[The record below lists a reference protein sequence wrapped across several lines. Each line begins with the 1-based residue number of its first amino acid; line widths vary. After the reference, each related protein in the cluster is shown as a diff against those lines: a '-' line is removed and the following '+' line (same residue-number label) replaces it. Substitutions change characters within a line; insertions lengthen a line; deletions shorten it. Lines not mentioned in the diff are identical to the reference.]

1 MLSMTRPVDV
11 DLQKIASATGSA
23 TKLAADYSGDRL
35 AANREQL
42 ILEHLPIVRFIAQR
56 IHARLPQHVLIE
68 DLYSAGVVGLL
79 DAVEKFDSSRE
90 NRFRTYAQFRI
101 RGAILDSLRALDW
114 GPRDLRQ
121 KGREIAQAIQVLTA
135 KYGRSPSELEIS
147 QGLDM
152 DLAAYQALLRELR
165 GLRIGTLHSE
175 RFVDSGEEQLVYLS
189 GPPEGDPLFR
199 YLTAE
204 MREGLAAAILKL
216 PDRERLVM
224 TLYYYEESTMKEIG
238 LILGVLESRVSQIHT
253 SAVLHLR
260 RELSRFSHRQRDRR
274 EAKPVKR
281 LRGYPLRRG
290 IPVSDSKASGH
301 DRTSELSPGGN

>member
-1 MLSMTRPVDV
+1 MTKPVNADS
-11 DLQKIASATGSA
+11 QKITTTTESS
-23 TKLAADYSGDRL
+23 TKLPADYSEDYL

-42 ILEHLPIVRFIAQR
+42 ILEHLPIVRFIARR

-79 DAVEKFDSSRE
+79 DAVEKFDPSRE

-114 GPRDLRQ
+114 GPRNLRQ
-121 KGREIAQAIQVLTA
+121 KGREIAQANDVLTA
-135 KYGRSPSELEIS
+135 KYGRSPNELEIS
-147 QGLDM
+147 QGLNM
-152 DLAAYQALLRELR
+152 DLPAYQELQRELQ
-165 GLRIGTLHSE
+165 GLGIGTLHSE
-175 RFVDSGEEQLVYLS
+175 RFVDSGEEQLVHLS
-189 GPPEGDPLFR
+189 SPPEGDPLFR
-199 YLTAE
+199 YLSAE

-260 RELSRFSHRQRDRR
+260 REFSRFSQRQTDKR
-274 EAKPVKR
+274 EAEPVKR
-281 LRGYPLRRG
+281 LRSYPLRRRF
-290 IPVSDSKASGH
+290 PVSDSRVSGPH
-301 DRTSELSPGGN
+301 STSNDRTS

>member
-1 MLSMTRPVDV
+1 MAKLVKTDSHKV
-11 DLQKIASATGSA
+11 ASATEA
-23 TKLAADYSGDRL
+23 TTKLHPGCSVDYL
-35 AANREQL
+35 TANREQL
-42 ILEHLPIVRFIAQR
+42 ILEHLPIVRFIARR

-135 KYGRSPSELEIS
+135 KCGRTPSDLEVSQELK
-147 QGLDM
+147 M
-152 DLAAYQALLRELR
+152 DLAAYQELQRER
-165 GLRIGTLHSE
+165 QGLEIGTLHSE
-175 RFVDSGEEQLVYLS
+175 RFVDSGEEQLAYLS
-189 GPPEGDPLFR
+189 SPPEGDPLFR
-199 YLTAE
+199 YLSAE

-260 RELSRFSHRQRDRR
+260 RELSKFSHRENDKR
-274 EAKPVKR
+274 EGEQVKP
-281 LRGYPLRRG
+281 LRKYPLRRRF
-290 IPVSDSKASGH
+290 PLNDSKVNGATAHRITELTSG
-301 DRTSELSPGGN
+301 GG

>member
-1 MLSMTRPVDV
+1 MTKRVNTDSR
-11 DLQKIASATGSA
+11 KNASTTESATNLSA
-23 TKLAADYSGDRL
+23 DFSEDYL
-35 AANREQL
+35 TANREQL
-42 ILEHLPIVRFIAQR
+42 ILEHLPIVRFIARR

-68 DLYSAGVVGLL
+68 DLYSAG
-79 DAVEKFDSSRE
+79 E

-121 KGREIAQAIQVLTA
+121 KGRGIAQAIQVLTA
-135 KYGRSPSELEIS
+135 KCGRPPSELEIS
-147 QGLDM
+147 QGLNM
-152 DLAAYQALLRELR
+152 DLAAYQELRRELQ
-165 GLRIGTLHSE
+165 GLGVGTLHSE

-189 GPPEGDPLFR
+189 SPPEGDPLFR
-199 YLTAE
+199 YLSTE

-260 RELSRFSHRQRDRR
+260 RELSRFSHRQMDKS
-274 EAKPVKR
+274 EAEPVKH
-281 LRGYPLRRG
+281 LRSYPIRRRF
-290 IPVSDSKASGH
+290 PVSDSKVNGPHGTSD
-301 DRTSELSPGGN
+301 DRTD

>member
-1 MLSMTRPVDV
+1 MPKRVNT
-11 DLQKIASATGSA
+11 DLQNIASATESA
-23 TKLAADYSGDRL
+23 TKLPPDYSEDYL
-35 AANREQL
+35 AAKREQL
-42 ILEHLPIVRFIAQR
+42 ILEHLPIVRFIARR

-121 KGREIAQAIQVLTA
+121 KGREVAQAIQVLTA
-135 KYGRSPSELEIS
+135 KSGRSPSELEIS
-147 QGLDM
+147 QGLNM
-152 DLAAYQALLRELR
+152 DLAAYQELHRELE
-165 GLRIGTLHSE
+165 GLGIGTLNSE

-189 GPPEGDPLFR
+189 SPPEGDPLFR
-199 YLTAE
+199 YLSAE

-216 PDRERLVM
+216 PDRERMVM

-238 LILGVLESRVSQIHT
+238 LILGVQESRVSQIHT

-260 RELSRFSHRQRDRR
+260 RELSRFSHRQMDKR
-274 EAKPVKR
+274 EAEPVKR
-281 LRGYPLRRG
+281 LRKLG
-290 IPVSDSKASGH
+290 ASQKISCK
-301 DRTSELSPGGN
+301 RLESEWPPQHIG

>member
-1 MLSMTRPVDV
+1 MTRLEDTHA
-11 DLQKIASATGSA
+11 QKIGSS
-23 TKLAADYSGDRL
+23 TESVMKPRADYFEDCL

-42 ILEHLPIVRFIAQR
+42 ILDHLPIVRFIARR

-114 GPRDLRQ
+114 GSRDLRQ
-121 KGREIAQAIQVLTA
+121 KGREVAQAIQVLTA
-135 KYGRSPSELEIS
+135 KYDRPPSELEIS
-147 QGLDM
+147 QELKLGLP
-152 DLAAYQALLRELR
+152 AYQELLRELR

-175 RFVDSGEEQLVYLS
+175 RYVDSGEEQLVYLS
-189 GPPEGDPLFR
+189 SPPEGDPLFR
-199 YLTAE
+199 YLSAE

-238 LILGVLESRVSQIHT
+238 LILGVLESRVSQIHA

-260 RELSRFSHRQRDRR
+260 RELGRFSHRQMGER
-274 EAKPVKR
+274 ETEPVKR
-281 LRGYPLRRG
+281 LRSYPLRRG
-290 IPVSDSKASGH
+290 SPLSDSKVSGSH
-301 DRTSELSPGGN
+301 STSDDRTS

>member
-1 MLSMTRPVDV
+1 MTKRVNTDS
-11 DLQKIASATGSA
+11 QKNASTTESA
-23 TKLAADYSGDRL
+23 TKLSADFSEDYL
-35 AANREQL
+35 TANREQL
-42 ILEHLPIVRFIAQR
+42 ILEHLPIVRFIARR

-79 DAVEKFDSSRE
+79 DAVEKFDPARE

-121 KGREIAQAIQVLTA
+121 KGRGIAQAIQVLTA
-135 KYGRSPSELEIS
+135 KCGRPPSELEIS
-147 QGLDM
+147 QGLNM
-152 DLAAYQALLRELR
+152 DLAAYQELRRELQ
-165 GLRIGTLHSE
+165 GLGIGTLHSE

-189 GPPEGDPLFR
+189 SPPEGDPLFR
-199 YLTAE
+199 YLSTE

-260 RELSRFSHRQRDRR
+260 RELSRFSHRQMDKS
-274 EAKPVKR
+274 EAEPVKR
-281 LRGYPLRRG
+281 LRSYPIRRRF
-290 IPVSDSKASGH
+290 PVSDSKVNGPHGTSD
-301 DRTSELSPGGN
+301 DRTD

>member
-1 MLSMTRPVDV
+1 MTKLVDI
-11 DLQKIASATGSA
+11 DSQQIASATESA
-23 TKLAADYSGDRL
+23 TKLPTDFL

-42 ILEHLPIVRFIAQR
+42 ILEHLPIVRFIARR

-121 KGREIAQAIQVLTA
+121 KGREVAQAIQVLTA
-135 KYGRSPSELEIS
+135 RCGRPPSELEIS
-147 QGLDM
+147 ERLNM
-152 DLAAYQALLRELR
+152 DLAAYQELERELQ
-165 GLRIGTLHSE
+165 GLGIGTLHSE
-175 RFVDSGEEQLVYLS
+175 RFVESGEEQLVYLS
-189 GPPEGDPLFR
+189 GPPEEDPLFR
-199 YLTAE
+199 YLSAE

-260 RELSRFSHRQRDRR
+260 RELSRFSRRQTDKR
-274 EAKPVKR
+274 EAEPVKR
-281 LRGYPLRRG
+281 LRSYPLRRRFL
-290 IPVSDSKASGH
+290 VSDSKGNGPHSTS
-301 DRTSELSPGGN
+301 DNRTN

>member
-1 MLSMTRPVDV
+1 MTKPVNRDS
-11 DLQKIASATGSA
+11 QKISSAAQSG
-23 TKLAADYSGDRL
+23 TKLPADYSEDCL

-42 ILEHLPIVRFIAQR
+42 ILEHLPIVRFIARR

-79 DAVEKFDSSRE
+79 DAVEKFDASRE

-121 KGREIAQAIQVLTA
+121 KGREIAQVIQVLTA
-135 KYGRSPSELEIS
+135 KYGRPPSELEIS
-147 QGLDM
+147 QGLNM
-152 DLAAYQALLRELR
+152 DLAAYQQLQRELR
-165 GLRIGTLHSE
+165 GLGIGTLHSG
-175 RFVDSGEEQLVYLS
+175 RFLDSGEEQLVYLS
-189 GPPEGDPLFR
+189 SPPEGDPLFR
-199 YLTAE
+199 YLSAE

-260 RELSRFSHRQRDRR
+260 RELSRFSHRQMDGR
-274 EAKPVKR
+274 EAEPVKR
-281 LRGYPLRRG
+281 SRNYPLRRG
-290 IPVSDSKASGH
+290 ISVINSKVSGPHGTSDG
-301 DRTSELSPGGN
+301 RTN

>member
-1 MLSMTRPVDV
+1 MTKRVNIDS
-11 DLQKIASATGSA
+11 QKNASTTESA
-23 TKLAADYSGDRL
+23 TKLSAESSEDYL
-35 AANREQL
+35 TANREQL
-42 ILEHLPIVRFIAQR
+42 ILEHLPIVRFIARR

-79 DAVEKFDSSRE
+79 DAVEKFDPARE

-121 KGREIAQAIQVLTA
+121 KGRGIAQAIQVLTA
-135 KYGRSPSELEIS
+135 KCGRPPSELEIS
-147 QGLDM
+147 QGLNM
-152 DLAAYQALLRELR
+152 DLAAYQELRRELQ
-165 GLRIGTLHSE
+165 GLGIGTLHSE

-189 GPPEGDPLFR
+189 SPPEGDPLFR
-199 YLTAE
+199 YLSTE

-260 RELSRFSHRQRDRR
+260 RELSRFSHRQMDKS
-274 EAKPVKR
+274 EAEPVKR
-281 LRGYPLRRG
+281 LRSYPIRRRF
-290 IPVSDSKASGH
+290 PVSESKVNGPHGTSD
-301 DRTSELSPGGN
+301 DRTD

>member
-1 MLSMTRPVDV
+1 MTKRVNTDS
-11 DLQKIASATGSA
+11 QKNASTTESA
-23 TKLAADYSGDRL
+23 TKLSADFSEDYL
-35 AANREQL
+35 TANREQL
-42 ILEHLPIVRFIAQR
+42 ILEHLPIVRFIARR

-79 DAVEKFDSSRE
+79 DAVEKFDPARE

-121 KGREIAQAIQVLTA
+121 KGRGIAQAIQVLTA
-135 KYGRSPSELEIS
+135 KCGRPPSELEIS
-147 QGLDM
+147 QGLNM
-152 DLAAYQALLRELR
+152 DLAAYQELRRELQ
-165 GLRIGTLHSE
+165 GLGIGTLHSE

-189 GPPEGDPLFR
+189 SPPEGDPLFR
-199 YLTAE
+199 YLSTE

-260 RELSRFSHRQRDRR
+260 RELSRFFHRQMDKS
-274 EAKPVKR
+274 EAEPVKR
-281 LRGYPLRRG
+281 LRSYPIRRRF
-290 IPVSDSKASGH
+290 PVSDSKVNGPHGTSD
-301 DRTSELSPGGN
+301 DRTD